1 MLVVHRSR
9 RKALLLLLS
18 AVALPSLTACAG
30 EGLPTSTPMRLGSA
44 AFAPRGY
51 LQFCERRPD
60 QCGLPT
66 PMGANERAS
75 LERTLMQEQWANVLN
90 LQPTATA
97 AGNAQVSLPASAP
110 PTAESSAPV
119 NLTGQID
126 LAGAS
131 PSASWNVTQ
140 APAADNELK
149 VVTPPQEPIADL
161 VTPVSLDWVAPQAA
175 SVNGLAAPSA
185 LSASSQSAQF
195 VALLQSPSAILGMPA
210 LSVID
215 GLVETRTD
223 DLAAALPASQTPAL
237 SEASSAVGQTGG
249 VGPTPSGPEA
259 AAAKAAVLHMTPL
272 VWQALNGVN
281 QSVNAKIRPMDDQQ
295 AFGVADYWT
304 LPLSDGPRP
313 VGNCKHYVLEKRK
326 ALVDAGFSPDVL
338 SIAIVKT
345 GRGEV
350 HAVLIVSTD
359 QGDFVMDNLSY
370 EIKPWRDVRYT
381 WIERQTPG
389 KPLRWAGILI
399 GDQASS
405 S

>member
-1 MLVVHRSR
+1 
-9 RKALLLLLS
+9 
-18 AVALPSLTACAG
+18 
-30 EGLPTSTPMRLGSA
+30 
-44 AFAPRGY
+44 
-51 LQFCERRPD
+51 
-60 QCGLPT
+60 
-66 PMGANERAS
+66 MGTNERAS

-90 LQPTATA
+90 LQPTATT

-110 PTAESSAPV
+110 PTAEGSAPV
-119 NLTGQID
+119 DLTGEID

-131 PSASWNVTQ
+131 AGASWNVTQ
-140 APAADNELK
+140 APAADNELE
-149 VVTPPQEPIADL
+149 VVMPPQEPVADL
-161 VTPVSLDWVAPQAA
+161 VSPVSLNWVAPQAA
-175 SVNGLAAPSA
+175 SANGLADPSA
-185 LSASSQSAQF
+185 LSASSQGAQF
-195 VALLQSPSAILGMPA
+195 VALLQSPPAILGMPA
-210 LSVID
+210 LSAID

-223 DLAAALPASQTPAL
+223 DFAALPASHTPAL
-237 SEASSAVGQTGG
+237 SEASSAGRLTGG
-249 VGPTPSGPEA
+249 AGPTPSGTEATVAQA
-259 AAAKAAVLHMTPL
+259 AALHMTPL

-350 HAVLIVSTD
+350 HAVLIVGTD
-359 QGDFVMDNLSY
+359 QGDFVMDNLTY
-370 EIKPWRDVRYT
+370 EIKAWRDVRYT

-389 KPLRWAGILI
+389 KPLRWAGILM